1 MRMLIRDYVQPR
13 IIAYDSE
20 TVKELN
26 LLDDKE
32 ISVFVVTYSY

>member
-1 MRMLIRDYVQPR
+1 MCMLIRDYVQPR

-20 TVKELN
+20 AVKELN